1 MKTVA
6 IMLGMALMLL
16 FGAGSLCGQTGEWAR
31 NIHGAVL
38 VTPSMTLKEARDE
51 AIKQAQGEGIRQI
64 AGVQVQ
70 SEQARWQAEHMV
82 GEDIKY
88 FDLFSEAHRSTS
100 FGRILDQRISK
111 EGLEAVTTAGIEGQ
125 QKYTVVMD
133 IEILK
138 EEGKPDPEF
147 TLQLSLNKEIFSASQ
162 VNEQSDEVLAAIFPS
177 KDCYLTLL
185 SVSADT
191 VRVLFP
197 NEFAKEN
204 KIAANHTFEFPPE
217 ELRTEGV
224 RLRVQLSSSQKHAAE
239 MLVAIA
245 TKKPMAFTTGQKE
258 GLFNTI
264 PTYVGAYTMLTRW
277 LVQIPPEERTE
288 ASATFEIIGK

>member
-1 MKTVA
+1 MKTA
-6 IMLGMALMLL
+6 TIMLGMALMLL
-16 FGAGSLCGQTGEWAR
+16 FGAGSLCGQTGEWVR
-31 NIHGAVL
+31 NVHGAVL
-38 VTPSMTLKEARDE
+38 VAPSMTLKEARDE

-82 GEDIKY
+82 GEDTKY
-88 FDLFSEAHRSTS
+88 FDLFSEVQRSTS

-125 QKYTVVMD
+125 QKYAVVMD
-133 IEILK
+133 VEVLK
-138 EEGKPDPEF
+138 EVGKPDPEF
-147 TLQLSLNKEIFSASQ
+147 TLQLSLNKEIFSASP
-162 VNEQSDEVLAAIFPS
+162 VSERSDEVLATILS
-177 KDCYLTLL
+177 SQDCYLTLL

-197 NEFAKEN
+197 NEFSKQN
-204 KIAANHTFEFPPE
+204 RITANRKFEFPPE
-217 ELRTEGV
+217 ELRTAGV
-224 RLRVQLSSSQKHAAE
+224 RLLVQLPSSQKHAAE

-277 LVQIPPEERTE
+277 LVQIPPDERTE